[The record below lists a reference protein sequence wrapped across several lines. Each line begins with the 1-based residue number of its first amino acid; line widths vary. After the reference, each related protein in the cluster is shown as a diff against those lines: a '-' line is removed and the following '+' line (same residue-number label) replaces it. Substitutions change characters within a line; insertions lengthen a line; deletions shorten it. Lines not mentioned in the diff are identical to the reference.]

1 MHLVLF
7 FFFFILRYLA
17 LLFALY
23 FLFPFLSF
31 PFLQLGLDDHESS
44 FIPLHI
50 DVWLTALGVHE
61 WFLLKLWYTYDCMV
75 MK

>member
-1 MHLVLF
+1 MGWRSF
-7 FFFFILRYLA
+7 FLHFFCIFSA

-23 FLFPFLSF
+23 SLFFLVFS
-31 PFLQLGLDDHESS
+31 FLQLGLDDHESS

-50 DVWLTALGVHE
+50 DVWLTALGVHA
-61 WFLLKLWYTYDCMV
+61 WFLLKLWHTYDYVV